1 MSSNF
6 ECPECLYVHTSAAA
20 ALYCDCGDEQPT
32 RVTYRPRR
40 WDDYD
45 D

>member
-1 MSSNF
+1 MTCEGCGTEYLSVS
-6 ECPECLYVHTSAAA
+6 A

-32 RVTYRPRR
+32 RITYRPRR